1 MGRWSGIIQRSV
13 GREYGCLGK
22 RLALIDPASTPRPLT
37 PRRFMLRPSASL
49 DLVAHRVIGR
59 DIVSYEVCVPVTSR
73 SAASAQARTIAI
85 GRFGWLLSAAATLVL
100 SLAAGCGKETPT
112 AAKGEQ
118 STEVPVLQAETFLVQ
133 QATWPTIVRCQGTL
147 YADEAAAVGARVA
160 GRVAEVHV
168 DLGDAVKA
176 GQPLVSLQTDEFELL
191 VAQAE
196 AELAQARS
204 AVGLLEG
211 EPVER
216 LSPENSPP
224 VRRERAVWDEA
235 KASLRRAKSLFDQ
248 NAIARGEFDLA
259 SSAER
264 VAEASYAAALN
275 SVREKIAIIGVRS
288 VALAVAKQRL
298 EDAVIRAPFDGYVE
312 SRRVAPGSYIS
323 AGAAVVSLTR
333 TDPIWFRGTL
343 PERYVAQ
350 LTTGLQISVRIQSLS
365 QPVTATITRISP
377 SLDLATRSLAFE
389 ARIDNPQQQFR
400 SGLFAQADV
409 VLNAESQSLIVPES
423 AVSDFAGTEKVWKL
437 VNGVAQQFE
446 IATGVRRNGFVEIVE
461 GLTNGDHILVDA
473 SIGRVA
479 QVVPTKT
486 AESIAGPPPT
496 GETRKDTP
504 PNAPSS
510 RDSVATGQPLEAV
523 TRVALAKDAVVNDAS
538 AARENSE
545 SSVTGGENRQPQ
557 RLPSSAASAP

>member
-1 MGRWSGIIQRSV
+1 MASDF
-13 GREYGCLGK
+13 L
-22 RLALIDPASTPRPLT
+22 LIDPASLPRPLT
-37 PRRFMLRPSASL
+37 PRRFMPRPSASM
-49 DLVAHRVIGR
+49 DAVTQRVIGR
-59 DIVSYEVCVPVTSR
+59 DVVAREVCVPATSR
-73 SAASAQARTIAI
+73 TVASHPTHASAI
-85 GRFGWLLSAAATLVL
+85 GLYSWLLFAAATILL
-100 SLAAGCGKETPT
+100 GLTAGCSKDNAT
-112 AAKGEQ
+112 AAKTDKPSEA
-118 STEVPVLQAETFLVQ
+118 PVLQAETLVVQ

-147 YADEAAAVGARVA
+147 YADETAAVGARVA
-160 GRVAEVHV
+160 GRVAAVHV
-168 DLGDAVKA
+168 ELGDAVKQ

-224 VRRERAVWDEA
+224 VRQERAVWDEA
-235 KASLRRAKSLFDQ
+235 KASLRRAKSLFEQ
-248 NAIARGEFDLA
+248 NAISRGEFDLA

-264 VAEASYAAALN
+264 VAEASYAAAIN
-275 SVREKIAIIGVRS
+275 SVREKIAIIGVRT
-288 VALAVAKQRL
+288 VALEVARQRL
-298 EDAVIRAPFDGYVE
+298 DDAVIRAPFDGYVE

-350 LTTGLQISVRIQSLS
+350 LTTGLQIAVRIQSLS

-389 ARIDNPQQQFR
+389 ARIDNPQQQYR

-409 VLNAESQSLIVPES
+409 VLNADSQSLVVPES

-437 VNGVAQQFE
+437 VDGVAQQFE
-446 IATGVRRNGFVEIVE
+446 IATGVRRNGFVEVVE
-461 GLTNGDHILVDA
+461 GLSSGDHILTDA

-479 QVVPTKT
+479 QVVPSKS
-486 AESIAGPPPT
+486 AASIAGPPPT
-496 GETRKDTP
+496 SDTRTGAQRSAP
-504 PNAPSS
+504 PGLDSIAAGQSS
-510 RDSVATGQPLEAV
+510 LDAV
-523 TRVALAKDAVVNDAS
+523 TQVALAKDAAVSDA
-538 AARENSE
+538 AAREGSDKV
-545 SSVTGGENRQPQ
+545 VTEAEKPALQ
-557 RLPSSAASAP
+557 RLPSGSASSP